1 MAELEGTL
9 VASMDHAPGGQAIRG
24 PEWWQGKRG
33 VKAGAKGRDAGA
45 AGAQSEKLPLHNNT
59 QQWLRRRAPTGHRR
73 RSALKGRKPQSQGA
87 LRPGLECGGAVAV
100 LVLTACAKEDL
111 ADSAQQQKDKNRR
124 DRREHRGG
132 KRYIVSF
139 FGADIFFLAATD
151 GLLRRANQRPL
162 LDDPPRTTG
171 ANTSY
176 AERRKRRTRINP
188 LPARH
193 DAFPSRTCAT
203 PFAQIQSHADR
214 AVLASAATLLLCG
227 LQTPLTSCVQTA
239 LTSCVRREWLS
250 CLTVFPHCRC
260 RAPFWSSRLVG
271 ESSVAQRDSHHI
283 RYTETPLHDH
293 GSGTPCDGCP
303 GGWRV

>member
-1 MAELEGTL
+1 
-9 VASMDHAPGGQAIRG
+9 MDHAPGGQAIRG

-132 KRYIVSF
+132 KRYHLVLTSSSSQQRTGSSDAQTNGLSSTILHELQVPTHHTLNAES
-139 FGADIFFLAATD
+139 AVRASTRCPLAMTRSLH
-151 GLLRRANQRPL
+151 GRAQRPL
-162 LDDPPRTTG
+162 
-171 ANTSY
+171 
-176 AERRKRRTRINP
+176 RKSNRMQIAQCLHRLP
-188 LPARH
+188 L
-193 DAFPSRTCAT
+193 FC
-203 PFAQIQSHADR
+203 
-214 AVLASAATLLLCG
+214 SAAFKLLS
-227 LQTPLTSCVQTA
+227 PLACK
-239 LTSCVRREWLS
+239 LLS
-250 CLTVFPHCRC
+250 PLAC
-260 RAPFWSSRLVG
+260 AASG
-271 ESSVAQRDSHHI
+271 SH
-283 RYTETPLHDH
+283 
-293 GSGTPCDGCP
+293 
-303 GGWRV
+303 V